1 MLYYNP
7 FLTMTLPEPTTELF
21 RAVSLI
27 DQIRNAMDT
36 GIVMESVPV
45 AIAFDEEVDGYDPQS
60 NIREGRLE
68 LYEQTICNL
77 GRGVKPDP
85 RDAIAGTPAPPVP
98 DVPSFPDANAE
109 APK

>member
-1 MLYYNP
+1 MLYFNP
-7 FLTMTLPEPTTELF
+7 FVDMAPVEPTTHCF
-21 RAVSLI
+21 RAISLT

-36 GIVMESVPV
+36 GLVIESVPV
-45 AIAFDEEVDGYDPQS
+45 AIAFDEDVDSYDPQS

-68 LYEQTICNL
+68 LYEQAIVNL

-85 RDAIAGTPAPPVP
+85 RDAIAGSPTPEIPVVPEAP
-98 DVPSFPDANAE
+98 AE

>member
-1 MLYYNP
+1 MASV
-7 FLTMTLPEPTTELF
+7 EPTTHCF
-21 RAVSLI
+21 RAISLT

-36 GIVMESVPV
+36 GLVIESVPV
-45 AIAFDEEVDGYDPQS
+45 AIAFDEDVDGYDPQS

-68 LYEQTICNL
+68 LYEQAIVNL

-85 RDAIAGTPAPPVP
+85 RDAIAGAPAP
-98 DVPSFPDANAE
+98 DVPVVPEAPAE